1 MSDAHDLPWNEER
14 LFKHSRQV
22 GDVGSIHEEFGQ
34 LSSSLSNALNL
45 EKREEEIRIFEFEE
59 LQSEQDPP
67 GDILDV
73 ELLRFVQDPLKF
85 FLERSLNLRVH
96 REYAK
101 EDRDWDPY
109 QLTGLNRW
117 KWVHRQFAQ
126 IGEEIDPTDLNDELH
141 IESFGPFQGLETKRF
156 EHQLSGLRNDNRLPT
171 SLLPRAEEIKWY
183 SRNHDALIRSHITF
197 DNSRTWGV
205 WIQGSGLKPFH
216 TLRAWIH
223 SALLFLSHEERGA
236 WVVGLPDCSES
247 ELLQIRDV
255 WSTQGAVDYLDG
267 VFGWYY
273 RGIKCPIVFEAKAGL
288 SAAKKLWKMGI
299 RELSNLES
307 GIPPLSLG
315 SYFLDMDGQLVPA
328 IRQLF
333 GSDFVQEFKLGGRY
347 EYYYAD
353 FLRMALLLWGPSLR
367 GSL

>member
-1 MSDAHDLPWNEER
+1 M
-14 LFKHSRQV
+14 
-22 GDVGSIHEEFGQ
+22 
-34 LSSSLSNALNL
+34 
-45 EKREEEIRIFEFEE
+45 
-59 LQSEQDPP
+59 
-67 GDILDV
+67 
-73 ELLRFVQDPLKF
+73 
-85 FLERSLNLRVH
+85 
-96 REYAK
+96 
-101 EDRDWDPY
+101 
-109 QLTGLNRW
+109 
-117 KWVHRQFAQ
+117 
-126 IGEEIDPTDLNDELH
+126 
-141 IESFGPFQGLETKRF
+141 
-156 EHQLSGLRNDNRLPT
+156 
-171 SLLPRAEEIKWY
+171 
-183 SRNHDALIRSHITF
+183 
-197 DNSRTWGV
+197 
-205 WIQGSGLKPFH
+205 
-216 TLRAWIH
+216 
-223 SALLFLSHEERGA
+223 
-236 WVVGLPDCSES
+236 GLPDCSES